1 MIASSA
7 DLKADERVCQLS
19 PELASAGVGYYEK
32 MLRRHIALRTLIPE
46 NRGKKKYTLK
56 GDLFPKLIRYYPT
69 SIIERR
75 DLCKSVSESSSGK

>member
-1 MIASSA
+1 MIASNA
-7 DLKADERVCQLS
+7 DLKADERVCGLS
-19 PELASAGVGYYEK
+19 AELASAGESYYDK

-46 NRGKKKYTLK
+46 NRGKRKYTLK

-75 DLCKSVSESSSGK
+75 DLCKSFTSSPEK